1 MKVTGNNIPEA
12 VHIERY
18 LPKAGY
24 VEVRLTENAVQLEEN
39 LWQYDEYVLHVRN
52 REGIA
57 EEIEANLG
65 DWLATGRV
73 LETNLNA
80 SLVQDMKSALE
91 ILGVGV
97 DE

>member
-1 MKVTGNNIPEA
+1 MKVKGNNIPEA

-39 LWQYDEYVLHVRN
+39 LWQYDEYVLQVQGVTK
-52 REGIA
+52 EQI
-57 EEIEANLG
+57 EENLS

-73 LETNLNA
+73 LETNRNA
-80 SLVQDMKSALE
+80 SLVQDMKTALE
-91 ILGVGV
+91 ILGVTV